1 MNHPVFGQTVR
12 GDACERLRDE
22 LEDGAK
28 FLKKYKVPPMIHSEM
43 YFGLAELWRLGKVAT
58 IMEECADI
66 YRKCGFEVTEQGIGW
81 DIS

>member
-12 GDACERLRDE
+12 GDACERLRNE

-28 FLKKYKVPPMIHSEM
+28 FLKKHKVPPMIHSEM
-43 YFGLAELWRLGKVAT
+43 YFGLAELWRIGKTTT
-58 IMEECADI
+58 ILKESMDI

-81 DIS
+81 SIS